1 MSGEKSANGRS
12 SACDNDVADC
22 AIRGLRAFELA
33 ALAELHA
40 ACFEDVWDQSAL
52 AALLAMP
59 GAFAL
64 IAEIG
69 GAGSED
75 GLPGFI
81 MVRAIAGEAEVL
93 SLGVR
98 PAARRRGLGRRLLA
112 AALAEAGAHGA
123 AKLFL
128 EVAIDNLP
136 ARALYLAGGFA
147 QVGRRA
153 NYYSRPGEAA
163 TALVLAK
170 AIRPVAK

>member
-1 MSGEKSANGRS
+1 
-12 SACDNDVADC
+12 
-22 AIRGLRAFELA
+22 LA

-40 ACFEDVWDQSAL
+40 ACFEDAWDQSAL

-64 IAEIG
+64 IADAG

-75 GLPGFI
+75 AIPGGFI